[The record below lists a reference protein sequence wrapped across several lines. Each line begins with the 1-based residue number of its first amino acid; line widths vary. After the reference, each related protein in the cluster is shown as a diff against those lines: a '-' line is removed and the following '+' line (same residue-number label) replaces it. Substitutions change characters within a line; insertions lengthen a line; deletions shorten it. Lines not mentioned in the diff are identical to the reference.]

1 MSSEARYFRVGIF
14 VLIGLA
20 AILAFAL
27 LLGGRS
33 WFRQPVIFET
43 YFNESV
49 QGLDVGSPVKRRG
62 VKIGTVSTIGFVE
75 DYYDFEN
82 AADRL
87 KYGSL
92 VLVRM
97 KTELSPDELPD
108 DERIEYSVREGL
120 RVRIAQA
127 GLTGTAYIEAE
138 ILDPERYPPMEII
151 WTPHYLYVP
160 SAPSTIKQVTSAAER
175 LVQRLDDLKVEEL
188 VASLDH
194 LAQTLSGKADAL
206 DVEALQHSVEQTLA
220 ETRGAVGALRQAVQD
235 ADLPGVTASLRDAVG
250 EVGATLQQVQGR
262 LEGGGDL
269 QIALEN
275 LRIAS
280 ENLRD
285 ATETARDY
293 PASLLFG
300 KPPPPTSLEGP

>member
-1 MSSEARYFRVGIF
+1 VSAEAHYFRVGLF

-33 WFRQPVIFET
+33 WFQQPIIFET
-43 YFNESV
+43 YFSESV

-75 DYYDFEN
+75 NYYPLANEEE
-82 AADRL
+82 RL
-87 KYGSL
+87 KYGGL
-92 VLVRM
+92 VMVRM
-97 KTELSPDELPD
+97 KTVLNPEEAPTEESLASSI
-108 DERIEYSVREGL
+108 RNGL
-120 RVRIAQA
+120 RVRLSQA

-138 ILDPERYPPMEII
+138 TLDPKRNPPMEII
-151 WTPHYLYVP
+151 WKPDHLYVP
-160 SAPSTIKQVTSAAER
+160 SALSTITQVKSSAER
-175 LVQRLDDLKVEEL
+175 LLQRLDDLKLEEL
-188 VASLDH
+188 VASIEQ
-194 LAQTLSGKADAL
+194 LAQTMNRKVDAL
-206 DVEALQHSVEQTLA
+206 DVGALQRSVEQTLG
-220 ETRGAVGALRQAVQD
+220 ETRGAVEDLRRTIRE
-235 ADLPGVTASLRDAVG
+235 ADVPGVTASLRDAVG
-250 EVGATLQQVQGR
+250 EVGATIQQVQGR